1 MNASL
6 STCFLIFCI
15 AFYPQPILAEDIEKP
30 TEQTTES
37 SEDPLAGHSYHGEAF
52 NEGPRQ
58 AAILM
63 PEMGSISFPTS
74 TENENAQRFIEQ
86 GILQLHGFWYL
97 ESERSFRQASK
108 LDPNL
113 AIAYWGMA
121 MANQNNAT
129 RARGFLDEA
138 LSRLDEGADEREQL
152 YIKALDQL
160 IPKKPNENEKDKD
173 KDEKE
178 EKKQRGERYL
188 SAMEKILDQY
198 PEDIEAKALIVVQMW
213 MANGYGVKITSR
225 YAVDALLN
233 EIFAKNPAHPAHH
246 YRIHLWD
253 RSRPENALNAAAQC
267 GPASPGIAHMWHM
280 PGHIYSRLK
289 RYQDAAWQQEASA
302 RVDHAHMIRTRLMP
316 DQIHNFSHNNEWLI
330 RNLIFVGRVSEAL
343 EQARNLISLPQHPK
357 YNSLEKRGSQ
367 KYGRQRLVQIL
378 TEYGLWKTLI
388 DESEGPFFNETGND
402 ELDQERLTWI
412 AVANYMLG
420 KKESGDAIHKT
431 LLSKQESLTEQIEKA
446 KKEKE
451 DREKKQKEANT
462 EDEGKG
468 SSETTDEDKNTEEE
482 KNNPEDLEKEKR
494 TLEPL
499 LARIQC
505 AVAAKEGNIES
516 FKESEKKARLETIL
530 KARWYA
536 LAGDPEQAIEIAKK
550 QHDNDPAQV
559 RPLATLTDLLWNHEQ
574 EEEAKELF
582 KKLRTV
588 AAHADLETPY
598 LSALNPIAQ
607 AVEAPVDWR
616 NPVENAKD
624 LGQRPSLQDLGP
636 FRWEPYACPTW
647 KAIDAKDR
655 ELTTATFQGKPTI
668 MIFYLGFGCL
678 HCVEQLHTF
687 SPMMDD
693 FKAAGIQ
700 VVGVSTE
707 SLEELKRGIE
717 NFEDPVDIPLMS
729 DADQQAFKGFRCWDD
744 FEDQPLHGT
753 FLIDSQGKVRWQDI
767 SYEPF
772 NDPEFLLKEAKR
784 LLALP

>member
-15 AFYPQPILAEDIEKP
+15 AFYPQPILAEDKEKP

-74 TENENAQRFIEQ
+74 TENENAQLFIEQ

-160 IPKKPNENEKDKD
+160 IPKKPNEKDKD

-178 EKKQRGERYL
+178 EKKQRAERYL

-253 RSRPENALNAAAQC
+253 RSRPENALTAAAQC

-388 DESEGPFFNETGND
+388 DESEGPFFNET
-402 ELDQERLTWI
+402 
-412 AVANYMLG
+412 
-420 KKESGDAIHKT
+420 
-431 LLSKQESLTEQIEKA
+431 
-446 KKEKE
+446 
-451 DREKKQKEANT
+451 
-462 EDEGKG
+462 
-468 SSETTDEDKNTEEE
+468 
-482 KNNPEDLEKEKR
+482 
-494 TLEPL
+494 
-499 LARIQC
+499 
-505 AVAAKEGNIES
+505 
-516 FKESEKKARLETIL
+516 
-530 KARWYA
+530 
-536 LAGDPEQAIEIAKK
+536 
-550 QHDNDPAQV
+550 
-559 RPLATLTDLLWNHEQ
+559 
-574 EEEAKELF
+574 
-582 KKLRTV
+582 
-588 AAHADLETPY
+588 
-598 LSALNPIAQ
+598 
-607 AVEAPVDWR
+607 
-616 NPVENAKD
+616 
-624 LGQRPSLQDLGP
+624 
-636 FRWEPYACPTW
+636 
-647 KAIDAKDR
+647 
-655 ELTTATFQGKPTI
+655 
-668 MIFYLGFGCL
+668 
-678 HCVEQLHTF
+678 
-687 SPMMDD
+687 D
-693 FKAAGIQ
+693 F
-700 VVGVSTE
+700 VFV
-707 SLEELKRGIE
+707 
-717 NFEDPVDIPLMS
+717 
-729 DADQQAFKGFRCWDD
+729 
-744 FEDQPLHGT
+744 
-753 FLIDSQGKVRWQDI
+753 
-767 SYEPF
+767 
-772 NDPEFLLKEAKR
+772 
-784 LLALP
+784 